1 MGCPLISSTL
11 LFISLTSQQA
21 ILILNGIPG
30 LGPVTQRRLLDAFA
44 GDPVAVLSASAEA
57 LCRVPRIGKETSE
70 TIKAWAEHFHLA
82 REEKLLAQGNV
93 RFVTALDEDYP
104 PLLREVY
111 DHPIG
116 LYAKGEYRPQ
126 LKTVAIVGSRRT
138 TLYGQKVA
146 KRLGYELARLGFCVV
161 SGLARGIDTAAHEG
175 ALEAVGKTAA
185 VLGCGVDIVYP
196 PENVGL
202 YKTIAEHGVIF
213 SEFSFGTR
221 ASKTTFP
228 MRNRLVSGM
237 SQAVIVVESDRS
249 GGSMI
254 TARMAIEQNRHVF
267 AVPGRI
273 DQASSRGCHQLIRDG
288 GAALFSTVDDFLQEL
303 TYGNQ
308 QFELELDT
316 AESSEA
322 AAEQSTVEDTALSHD
337 ERVVYACFVDGSLLN
352 LDQVLEQT
360 GLPIQAVAATLLMLE
375 LKKKLAKRVDGT
387 FECR

>member
-1 MGCPLISSTL
+1 M
-11 LFISLTSQQA
+11 
-21 ILILNGIPG
+21 ILNGIPG
-30 LGPVTQRRLLDAFA
+30 LGPVTQRRLLDAFE

-57 LCRVPRIGKETSE
+57 LCRVSRIGKETSE
-70 TIKAWAEHFHLA
+70 ALCAWPEHFDLE
-82 REEKLLAQGNV
+82 REEKQLAQGSV
-93 RFVTALDEDYP
+93 RFVTALEEGYP
-104 PLLREVY
+104 PLLKEIY
-111 DHPIG
+111 DYPIG
-116 LYAKGEYRPQ
+116 LYAKGDYRPQ

-146 KRLGYELARLGFCVV
+146 KRLGYELGRLGFCVV

-175 ALEAVGKTAA
+175 ALEAGGKTAA

-196 PENVGL
+196 PENVSL
-202 YKTIAEHGVIF
+202 YKTIVEQGVVF

-237 SQAVIVVESDRS
+237 SQAVIIVESDLR

-254 TARMAIEQNRHVF
+254 TARMAVEQNRHVF

-273 DQASSRGCHQLIRDG
+273 DQSSCRGCHQLIRDG
-288 GAALFSTVDDFLQEL
+288 SAALFSSVDDFLQEL

-308 QFELELDT
+308 QYEFQLDATEQGEVSSNEAEDWRAGLE
-316 AESSEA
+316 
-322 AAEQSTVEDTALSHD
+322 HD
-337 ERVVYACFVDGSLLN
+337 EQIVYACFLDGSILN
-352 LDQVLEQT
+352 LDQVLQQT
-360 GLPIQAVAATLLMLE
+360 CLPIQGVSAILLMLE

-387 FECR
+387 FERR

>member
-1 MGCPLISSTL
+1 VNSR
-11 LFISLTSQQA
+11 LTSQQA
-21 ILILNGIPG
+21 ILVLNGIPG
-30 LGPVTQRRLLDAFA
+30 LGPVTQRRLLDAFD
-44 GDPVAVLSASAEA
+44 GDPVAVLSADVAKLRA
-57 LCRVPRIGKETSE
+57 VPRIAKETCAA
-70 TIKAWAEHFHLA
+70 IVAWSEHFDLA
-82 REEKLLAQGNV
+82 REERLLAQGNV

-104 PLLREVY
+104 PLLKEIY
-111 DHPIG
+111 DFPVG
-116 LYAKGEYRPQ
+116 LYAKGDYRPQ

-175 ALEAVGKTAA
+175 ALEAGGKTAA

-196 PENVGL
+196 SENVGL
-202 YKTIAEHGVIF
+202 YKTIAEQGVVF

-237 SQAVIVVESDRS
+237 SQAVIVVESDFS
-249 GGSMI
+249 GGSLI
-254 TARMAIEQNRHVF
+254 TARMAVEQNRHVF

-288 GAALFSTVDDFLQEL
+288 SAALFSTVDDFLQEL
-303 TYGNQ
+303 TYGRHQ
-308 QFELELDT
+308 QCELALHEREHRETT
-316 AESSEA
+316 ADPHRGWKEGLE
-322 AAEQSTVEDTALSHD
+322 HD
-337 ERVVYACFVDGSLLN
+337 EQIVYGCFLDGSILN

-360 GLPIQAVAATLLMLE
+360 TLPIQAVSATLLMLE
-375 LKKKLAKRVDGT
+375 LKKKIAKRVDGT
-387 FECR
+387 FERL